1 MQTDTLSAQE
11 RTATPKPASIR
22 YEQSISP
29 GVINRIVIGI
39 ILLIV
44 VIQIGFFKTYI
55 SHFPKFEDY
64 TVEGGRVEH
73 FNWYMHLHGM
83 VMMAWVFMLLLQP
96 ILILKGKRKLHRQV
110 GSLSYVLAPL
120 VLVVLYLANRDRYL
134 DILVNAGQPAAVA
147 RLAISF
153 PEAVFFA
160 ILYSLAMIYR
170 GRPALHMRYMVST
183 AFLFINPAAGR
194 IFRTYFDLNPG
205 FPYGSTIVLSL
216 VGLITIVDS
225 LRTKRI
231 SPFILVF
238 GLLLLHRIIWEL
250 RDTPFWQA
258 TGAAIGKIF

>member
-11 RTATPKPASIR
+11 RTAIPKPVSIE
-22 YEQSISP
+22 YQQSTSP
-29 GVINRIVIGI
+29 AVINRIVAGI
-39 ILLIV
+39 ILLII
-44 VIQIGFFKTYI
+44 VIQVGFFKTYI

-96 ILILKGKRKLHRQV
+96 ILILKGRIKWHRQV
-110 GSLSYVLAPL
+110 GKLSYVLAPL
-120 VLVVLYLANRDRYL
+120 VLVMLYLANRDRYL
-134 DILVNAGQPAAVA
+134 DLLVNSGQPAAVA
-147 RLAISF
+147 RLAISL

-160 ILYSLAMIYR
+160 ILFSLAILYR
-170 GRPALHMRYMVST
+170 RRPALHMRYMVST
-183 AFLFINPAAGR
+183 AFLFINPALGR
-194 IFRTYFDLNPG
+194 MFRTYFDLKVG
-205 FPYGSTIVLSL
+205 FPYGSTIILSL

-231 SPFILVF
+231 SPFIVVF
-238 GLLLLHRIIWEL
+238 GLLLLHRVIWEL

-258 TGAAIGKIF
+258 TGSAIAKIF

>member
-1 MQTDTLSAQE
+1 MQTDTLSAEE
-11 RTATPKPASIR
+11 RTATPKPASIQ
-22 YEQSISP
+22 YERSLSP
-29 GVINRIVIGI
+29 GVITRIVIGI

-55 SHFPKFEDY
+55 SHFPRFEDY
-64 TVEGGRVEH
+64 TVEDGVVH

-83 VMMAWVFMLLLQP
+83 VMMAWVFMLLVQP

-110 GSLSYVLAPL
+110 GNLSYVLAPL

-134 DILVNAGQPAAVA
+134 DLLVHAGQPAAVA
-147 RLAISF
+147 RLAVSL

-160 ILYSLAMIYR
+160 ILYSLAIIYR
-170 GRPALHMRYMVST
+170 HRPALHMRYMVST
-183 AFLFINPAAGR
+183 AFLFINPAVGR
-194 IFRTYFDLNPG
+194 IFRTYFDVKVG

-258 TGAAIGKIF
+258 TGSAIAKIF

>member
-1 MQTDTLSAQE
+1 MQTDTLPAQE
-11 RTATPKPASIR
+11 ITATPASIPH
-22 YEQSISP
+22 EQSISP
-29 GVINRIVIGI
+29 GAINRIVIGI

-64 TVEGGRVEH
+64 AVEGGRVEH

-83 VMMAWVFMLLLQP
+83 VMMAWVFMLLIQP

-170 GRPALHMRYMVST
+170 RRPALHMRYMVST